1 MNQLFK
7 VSYKD
12 RVIEA
17 EIKQLIGGKFNL
29 LERFKMKGVG
39 SQRFTV
45 EGANRELSDLWKQ
58 QTGPQF
64 TNIEMRKEGILLWF
78 RFKIENYVLA
88 FPYSRLNVY
97 KNNNVLTLISG
108 KWTIRL
114 KAANNIPLK
123 MEFVR
128 KLFEKKNEFLPVEQQ
143 DYYGDFIESAADQS
157 ISLPKIPK
165 RED

>member
-17 EIKQLIGGKFNL
+17 EIKELIGAKFNL

-45 EGANRELSDLWKQ
+45 EGVNRELSDLWQ
-58 QTGPQF
+58 GQSGAQL
-64 TNIEMRKEGILLWF
+64 TNIEMRKKGILLWF

-128 KLFEKKNEFLPVEQQ
+128 KLFEKKNEFLPEQQQ
-143 DYYGDFIESAADQS
+143 DYYGDFLESPNDQS
-157 ISLPKIPK
+157 MSLPKIPK
-165 RED
+165 KDE